1 MHRTLDS
8 LKSHAHWLLRISL
21 ASVFIYHG
29 VVKVMD
35 LGAFSQMVGLSTPVA
50 VLVTLAEIAGGVGI
64 IVGAFT
70 NDLITRLAGLAIV
83 PVMIGAIV
91 MVHWGRWNF
100 LPADGFPAGGMEFQ
114 VVLLLIALFFLLMG
128 NTGLSRRL

>member
-35 LGAFSQMVGLSTPVA
+35 LGVFSQMVGLSTPVA

-64 IVGAFT
+64 LVGAFT

-91 MVHWGRWNF
+91 MVHWGRWDF
-100 LPADGFPAGGMEFQ
+100 MAGGMEFQ
-114 VVLLLIALFFLLMG
+114 VVLLLTALFFLLMG

>member
-29 VVKVMD
+29 VIKVMD
-35 LGAFSQMVGLSTPVA
+35 LGAFSQMMGLSTPVA

-64 IVGAFT
+64 LVGAFT

>member
-1 MHRTLDS
+1 MHRTLDA
-8 LKSHAHWLLRISL
+8 LRSHAHWLLRISL

-35 LGAFSQMVGLSTPVA
+35 LAAFSQMMGLSTPVA

-64 IVGAFT
+64 LVGAFT
-70 NDLITRLAGLAIV
+70 NDLITRLAGLAIA

-114 VVLLLIALFFLLMG
+114 VVLLLIALFFIVMG
-128 NTGLSRRL
+128 NTGLNRRF

>member
-50 VLVTLAEIAGGVGI
+50 VLVSLAEIAGGVGI
-64 IVGAFT
+64 LVGAFT

-91 MVHWGRWNF
+91 MVHWGRWDF
-100 LPADGFPAGGMEFQ
+100 MAGGMEFQ